1 MYLTP
6 IQTLIII
13 GCVALGTMTTRFLPF
28 ILFLHYKEVPDY
40 IAYLGKV
47 LPYAVIGLLVVYCL
61 KGISFTTMPFGL
73 PELIG
78 VAGTAL
84 LHLWKRNTLLS
95 IGGGTVLYMILVQ
108 GIFVS
113 L

>member
-28 ILFLHYKEVPDY
+28 ILFPDHKEVPDY
-40 IAYLGKV
+40 IGYLGKV

-61 KGISFTTMPFGL
+61 KGISLTTMPFGL

-78 VAGTAL
+78 VVGTVL

-108 GIFVS
+108 SIFAS

>member
-6 IQTLIII
+6 METLIII

-28 ILFLHYKEVPDY
+28 LLFPEHKEVPHY

-47 LPYAVIGLLVVYCL
+47 LPYSVIGLLVIYCL
-61 KGISFTTMPFGL
+61 KGVSLTSKPFGL

-78 VAGTAL
+78 VIGTVS
-84 LHLWKRNTLLS
+84 LHLWKRNSLIS
-95 IGGGTVLYMILVQ
+95 IGGGTILYMILVQ
-108 GIFVS
+108 SIF
-113 L
+113 

>member
-6 IQTLIII
+6 METLIII
-13 GCVALGTMTTRFLPF
+13 GCVAIGTMTTRFLPF
-28 ILFLHYKEVPDY
+28 ILFPDHKEVPDY

-61 KGISFTTMPFGL
+61 KGISLTSMPFGL

-78 VAGTAL
+78 VVGTVL
-84 LHLWKRNTLLS
+84 LHLWKANTLLS
-95 IGGGTVLYMILVQ
+95 IGGGTFLYMILVQ
-108 GIFVS
+108 CIFVG
-113 L
+113 